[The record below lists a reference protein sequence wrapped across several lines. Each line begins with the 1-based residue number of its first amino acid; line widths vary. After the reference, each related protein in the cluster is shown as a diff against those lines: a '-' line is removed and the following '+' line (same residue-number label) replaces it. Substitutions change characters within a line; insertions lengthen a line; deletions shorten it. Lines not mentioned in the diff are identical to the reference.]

1 MLGKCLSCLSH
12 DIILMS
18 SLLPRTSCPLVVNDT
33 LMLESPL
40 SAFVGTP
47 SGSQAH
53 A

>member
-1 MLGKCLSCLSH
+1 MLGKCLSCLYH

-18 SLLPRTSCPLVVNDT
+18 SLLPRTSCLLANDT